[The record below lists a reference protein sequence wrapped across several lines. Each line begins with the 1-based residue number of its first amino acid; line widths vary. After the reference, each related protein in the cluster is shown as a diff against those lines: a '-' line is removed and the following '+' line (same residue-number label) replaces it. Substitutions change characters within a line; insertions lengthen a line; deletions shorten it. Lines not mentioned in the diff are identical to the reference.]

1 MNFDF
6 NELHLDFLKEERT
19 GLLLLAF
26 QAACKA
32 PPSRLVALEL
42 SRRAG
47 GDQHTLTMTRTRG
60 YWSCKSRKQ
69 RKSWVYTHVV
79 VCSFASSS
87 SPYRVMHSG
96 KPELLELGRRE
107 KTTEIVVAI
116 RQGGGIGTS
125 TAMLDVSI
133 NCRKQ
138 RSTVMNGKLGLM
150 YSYVFIFTY
159 ENNTN
164 LI

>member
-1 MNFDF
+1 
-6 NELHLDFLKEERT
+6 
-19 GLLLLAF
+19 
-26 QAACKA
+26 
-32 PPSRLVALEL
+32 
-42 SRRAG
+42 
-47 GDQHTLTMTRTRG
+47 
-60 YWSCKSRKQ
+60 
-69 RKSWVYTHVV
+69 
-79 VCSFASSS
+79 
-87 SPYRVMHSG
+87 MHSG

>member
-1 MNFDF
+1 MVFQ
-6 NELHLDFLKEERT
+6 
-19 GLLLLAF
+19 
-26 QAACKA
+26 QAACQA
-32 PPSRLVALEL
+32 LTSRSVALEL
-42 SRRAG
+42 SELRRAG

-96 KPELLELGRRE
+96 KPELLELGRRSRE
-107 KTTEIVVAI
+107 KGENHRNTGVVAI

-138 RSTVMNGKLGLM
+138 RGTVMNGKLGLM
-150 YSYVFIFTY
+150 YSYVFIFTSTRTVLTWFK
-159 ENNTN
+159 NC
-164 LI
+164 I

>member
-60 YWSCKSRKQ
+60 Y
-69 RKSWVYTHVV
+69 
-79 VCSFASSS
+79 
-87 SPYRVMHSG
+87 
-96 KPELLELGRRE
+96 
-107 KTTEIVVAI
+107 
-116 RQGGGIGTS
+116 
-125 TAMLDVSI
+125 
-133 NCRKQ
+133 
-138 RSTVMNGKLGLM
+138 
-150 YSYVFIFTY
+150 
-159 ENNTN
+159 
-164 LI
+164 